1 MLWRIVLNFKMK
13 KLIKKISFI
22 LLLTTSFMGFSQTPG
37 FNYQALI
44 LDNDEVQIPGTD
56 VSNVKPPLSSKNI
69 ILRFTITNETEVE
82 YIEEHNIITDE
93 NGMISVIIGDGEA
106 YEYSFKNI
114 NWDGKLKYLNVELNV
129 LNNDDGFIFL
139 DTQKILYVPHPS
151 SVSKT
156 TLIINAKD
164 GQLEFT
170 APFNIT
176 NPNKISVYRNGILIN
191 FTTINNKTIRIESEA
206 ICYEKDEIKIVQF
219 F

>member
-1 MLWRIVLNFKMK
+1 MI
-13 KLIKKISFI
+13 KLIKKISLI
-22 LLLTTSFMGFSQTPG
+22 ISFLASTFVFSQTPG

-44 LDNDEVQIPGTD
+44 LNNKEIQIPGTD
-56 VSNVKPPLSSKNI
+56 ISNVKEPLSSENI

-82 YIEEHNIITDE
+82 YIEEQNIFTDE
-93 NGMISVIIGDGEA
+93 NGLVSVIVGDGISS
-106 YEYSFKNI
+106 EYSFKNI

-129 LNNDDGFIFL
+129 LNNNDGFVFL

>member
-1 MLWRIVLNFKMK
+1 MLWRVLKFKMI
-13 KLIKKISFI
+13 KLIKKISLI
-22 LLLTTSFMGFSQTPG
+22 ISFLASTFVFSQTPG

-44 LDNDEVQIPGTD
+44 LNNKEIQIPGTD
-56 VSNVKPPLSSKNI
+56 ISNVKEPLSSENI

-82 YIEEHNIITDE
+82 YIEEQNIFTDE
-93 NGMISVIIGDGEA
+93 NGLVSVIVGDGISS
-106 YEYSFKNI
+106 EYSFKNI

-129 LNNDDGFIFL
+129 LNNNDGFVFL